1 MEKGVRSS
9 SNGSILNLGSAFRL
23 TGTWAREGAAA
34 LQGGCPG
41 QGGEDRVWVT
51 QRQS

>member
-9 SNGSILNLGSAFRL
+9 PNGSILSLGSAFRL
-23 TGTWAREGAAA
+23 NRIWAREGAAA
-34 LQGGCPG
+34 LQGGWPG

-51 QRQS
+51 QRQG